1 MEMRS
6 LYGVLDLGGR
16 PDSWRLFGIEGSA
29 PIMLDL
35 HPPVKALVVSASPF
49 EGMLGCGGTIKR
61 LMDKGSQVKVVA
73 FGMEP
78 FIASL
83 GTMPSSIGRAMEASL
98 GVLGCQDLEVLDQD
112 RTEGEQVL
120 QVLDILCHYGPKEIF
135 IPSFF
140 ERTAGSQR
148 AAMATM
154 RAVEMY
160 PGRLMINSYEV
171 TTPIDPNSLVNITES
186 VGHKLESITKNAW
199 TEDIW
204 AVAEKIVGLNAYR
217 SLGATDGSRFCEAF
231 VRGSP
236 EIIEGMAR
244 KAGLIP

>member
-1 MEMRS
+1 M
-6 LYGVLDLGGR
+6 YGVLDLGER
-16 PDSWRLFGIEGSA
+16 PNSWRLLGVERSA
-29 PIMLDL
+29 PTMLAL
-35 HPPVKALVVSASPF
+35 RPPVKALVVSASPF
-49 EGMLGCGGTIKR
+49 EGVLGCGGTIKR
-61 LMDKGSQVKVVA
+61 LMEQGSRVKVVA

-78 FIASL
+78 SIGSL
-83 GTMPSSIGRAMEASL
+83 GTMPSSIRQAVEASL

-112 RTEGEQVL
+112 WSEGEQVL
-120 QVLDILCHYGPKEIF
+120 HLLDLLCHYGPKEIF

-140 ERTAGSQR
+140 ERTSGSQL

-160 PGRLMINSYEV
+160 PGRLVVNSYEV
-171 TTPIDPNSLVNITES
+171 MTPIDPNSLVNITES
-186 VGHKLESITKNAW
+186 IGHKFESITKNAW
-199 TEDIW
+199 TDDIW

-231 VRGSP
+231 VRGYP
-236 EIIEGMAR
+236 AVIESEAR

>member
-1 MEMRS
+1 M
-6 LYGVLDLGGR
+6 LDLGER
-16 PDSWRLFGIEGSA
+16 PNSWRLLGVERRA
-29 PIMLDL
+29 PTMLAL
-35 HPPVKALVVSASPF
+35 HPPVKALMVSASPF
-49 EGMLGCGGTIKR
+49 EGVLGCGGTIKR
-61 LMDKGSQVKVVA
+61 LMEQGSQVKVVA
-73 FGMEP
+73 FGMGP
-78 FIASL
+78 STGSL
-83 GTMPSSIGRAMEASL
+83 GTMPSSIRQAAEASL

-112 RTEGEQVL
+112 WSEGEQVL
-120 QVLDILCHYGPKEIF
+120 HLLDLLCHYGPKEIF

-186 VGHKLESITKNAW
+186 VGHKFESITKNAW
-199 TEDIW
+199 SEDIW

-231 VRGSP
+231 FRGGRD
-236 EIIEGMAR
+236 IIEGEAR